1 MTGLAGGREGV
12 SVGCDAFDPARF
24 RTAHPPP
31 PLQSEDAGTLTA
43 ESQQRHGAQ
52 AARRA
57 EEFHTAYAAGLDE
70 LVRRTRSALAV
81 LVALEAVRLVVT
93 GRDVCL
99 RLSGEGTARWCMTRK
114 QRRNTAAV
122 LRAMPDLFDV
132 SQLTGRGVV
141 TVTPTPAALA
151 LLFRKRRAK

>member
-1 MTGLAGGREGV
+1 MIGPAFDCEGV
-12 SVGCDAFDPARF
+12 SAGCDTFDPAWF
-24 RTAHPPP
+24 RAASPPSP
-31 PLQSEDAGTLTA
+31 TQPEDVGTLNA
-43 ESQQRHGAQ
+43 ESQQRHGAK

-57 EEFHTAYAAGLDE
+57 EEFHTVYAAGLDE
-70 LVRRTRSALAV
+70 LVRRTRSSLAV

-99 RLSGEGTARWCMTRK
+99 RLSSEGTARWLMTRK
-114 QRRNTAAV
+114 ERRTTAAA

-151 LLFRKRRAK
+151 MLFRKQGAR